1 MTIGRI
7 ALVAEFHSPI
17 TNLRGAE
24 RLIWK
29 KAHLCRVNSMIALK
43 TWSAQEP
50 TAPYFRPACV
60 IHTNLCLVCVVR
72 LSPQYQVDTT
82 TLLRECKENAKNM
95 CVETNL
101 SNASSRLV
109 HFGLVPTPLGPG
121 FPTRPTA
128 VYGSQP
134 LVLFG
139 MLVLRRWYV
148 RIRPQ
153 PVSTQNRQKFA

>member
-1 MTIGRI
+1 MTIDRI
-7 ALVAEFHSPI
+7 ALVAGFHSPI
-17 TNLRGAE
+17 TNRRGAE

-29 KAHLCRVNSMIALK
+29 TAHLCRVDSMIAFK
-43 TWSAQEP
+43 TWSAQEQ

-60 IHTNLCLVCVVR
+60 IHTNLCLVYVVR
-72 LSPQYQVDTT
+72 LSPQCQVDFT
-82 TLLRECKENAKNM
+82 TLLRKYKENAKNM
-95 CVETNL
+95 CVENTL

-109 HFGLVPTPLGPG
+109 HFGPVPTPLGPD

-128 VYGSQP
+128 VHGSQP

-139 MLVLRRWYV
+139 MLVLRRRYV

-153 PVSTQNRQKFA
+153 PVSTQNRQKLP